1 MEKKKLPKLIGS
13 SWSKF
18 DKNKKILN
26 IYYTK
31 EILCMSVK
39 PKIYKLVN
47 KSISKIPIINNTVS

>member
-18 DKNKKILN
+18 DKNKKIFN
-26 IYYTK
+26 IYYK

-47 KSISKIPIINNTVS
+47 KSISNCFVINKILC

>member
-13 SWSKF
+13 LWSKF
-18 DKNKKILN
+18 DKNKKIFN
-26 IYYTK
+26 IYYK

>member
-13 SWSKF
+13 LWSKF
-18 DKNKKILN
+18 DKNKKIFN

-47 KSISKIPIINNTVS
+47 KSISNCFVINKILY

>member
-13 SWSKF
+13 LWSKF
-18 DKNKKILN
+18 DKNKRIFN
-26 IYYTK
+26 IYYK

>member
-26 IYYTK
+26 IYYK

-47 KSISKIPIINNTVS
+47 KSISNCFVINKILY